1 MTGLK
6 KAAQRFD
13 DGLHGLAAILLGA
26 VTALVTASA
35 VGRYFFGTPG
45 RLIEE
50 LSGLLMIALLFVALA
65 APGKEG
71 HIRVGLI
78 ADRVKGPVRIG
89 FRVVALL
96 IVLLFA
102 GIFAWEA
109 FHQTQFNFRR
119 NIRTELGGIPI
130 WPWSAVMVAALVI
143 LGVRSFV
150 GFFSGGATKAPTR
163 AQHDLV

>member
-1 MTGLK
+1 MSGLR

-13 DGLHGLAAILLGA
+13 AVLRGLAALLLGA

-50 LSGLLMIALLFVALA
+50 LSGLLMIGLLFVALA

-89 FRVVALL
+89 FRVVALT

-102 GIFAWEA
+102 GIFAW
-109 FHQTQFNFRR
+109 
-119 NIRTELGGIPI
+119 
-130 WPWSAVMVAALVI
+130 
-143 LGVRSFV
+143 
-150 GFFSGGATKAPTR
+150 
-163 AQHDLV
+163 